1 MQEVYLICQP
11 IRTNDAF
18 NNNCIE
24 YESIGDKDKILTIKE
39 YLDMIRPYLSDI
51 INDHKTQGKWKIK
64 LTIAI
69 NLISSKDSDETRIM
83 CSKSD
88 YIEIMMAS
96 ETVEIFEVIFEYL
109 LQG

>member
-1 MQEVYLICQP
+1 
-11 IRTNDAF
+11 
-18 NNNCIE
+18 
-24 YESIGDKDKILTIKE
+24 
-39 YLDMIRPYLSDI
+39 MIRPYLIDI
-51 INDHKTQGKWKIK
+51 INDHKTQGEWKIQ

-83 CSKSD
+83 RSKSD

-96 ETVEIFEVIFEYL
+96 ETDETIEVIFEYL

>member
-1 MQEVYLICQP
+1 
-11 IRTNDAF
+11 
-18 NNNCIE
+18 
-24 YESIGDKDKILTIKE
+24 
-39 YLDMIRPYLSDI
+39 MIRPYLSDI

-83 CSKSD
+83 RSKSD